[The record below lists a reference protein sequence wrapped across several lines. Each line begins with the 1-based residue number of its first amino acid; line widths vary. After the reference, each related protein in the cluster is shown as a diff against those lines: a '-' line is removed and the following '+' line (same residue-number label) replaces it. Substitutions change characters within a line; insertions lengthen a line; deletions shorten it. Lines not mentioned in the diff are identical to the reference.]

1 MRLRMGCLVAWL
13 CVFATPVMA
22 ETVVLTPVVPP
33 TVAARVWLLVDANS
47 GRPLAEYEAD
57 RSVEPASLTK
67 LMTAYLSFAAL
78 RDQRLTLTQ
87 RVPVSEAALKT
98 RGAQLFLL
106 PAAPPTV
113 DVLLHGLITVSAN
126 DAAMALAEAVAGSE
140 AVFVQTM
147 NKEARRLGMNQTHF
161 KNATG
166 LPHPEHRTTARDVVR
181 LTRALMRDFPQ
192 HYPRFAERAYTYNRI
207 TQSNRNALLWLNP
220 YVDGLKTGHTA
231 SAGYALAASA
241 RRDGRRLISVVM
253 GAVTEAVR
261 TADSLRLL
269 NYGFERFET
278 LRLYS
283 ARQDVASLEIFHGR
297 KSTLEVGFVEDFYV
311 TVPRGTGPLQA
322 QVIRREPLLA
332 PFRFGQTVATLRVTA
347 GGQTVGD
354 FPLQA
359 LTEME
364 RASWLGRLWDNLRL
378 KYRAW
383 TKR

>member
-1 MRLRMGCLVAWL
+1 MRLWMGCLVACL
-13 CVFATPVMA
+13 CVFSTHAMA
-22 ETVVLTPVVPP
+22 DPVVSDSAPPP
-33 TVAARVWLLVDANS
+33 TLAARAWLLVDANS
-47 GRPLAEYEAD
+47 GRTLAEQQAD

-78 RDQRLTLTQ
+78 RDQHLSLAQ
-87 RVPVSEAALKT
+87 RVSVSEAALKT
-98 RGAQLFLL
+98 SGAQLFLI

-113 DVLLHGLITVSAN
+113 EVLLHGLITVSAN
-126 DAAMALAEAVAGSE
+126 DAAVALAEAVSGSE

-166 LPHPEHRTTARDVVR
+166 LPHPEHRTTARDLVR

-192 HYPRFAERAYTYNRI
+192 HYPRFAERSYTYNRV
-207 TQSNRNALLWLNP
+207 TQSNRNALLWLDP

-231 SAGYALAASA
+231 SAGYSLAASA
-241 RRDGRRLISVVM
+241 RREGRRLISVVM
-253 GAVTEAVR
+253 GAATEAAR

-283 ARQDVASLEIFHGR
+283 ARQGVASLEIFHGQR
-297 KSTLEVGFVEDFYV
+297 STLEVGFVEDLYI

-332 PFRFGQTVATLRVTA
+332 PFRVGQAVATLRITA
-347 GGQTVGD
+347 GGQRMGD

-359 LTEME
+359 LTEVE
-364 RASWLGRLWDNLRL
+364 RAGFIGRLWDNLRL